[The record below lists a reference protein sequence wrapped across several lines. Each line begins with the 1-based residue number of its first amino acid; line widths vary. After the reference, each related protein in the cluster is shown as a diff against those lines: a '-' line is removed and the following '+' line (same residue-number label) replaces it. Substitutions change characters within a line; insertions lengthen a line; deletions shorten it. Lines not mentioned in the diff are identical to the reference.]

1 MKLQWSKY
9 GLQSMKKLITKNKIM
24 NSVEQAKGI
33 LKNNG
38 YYVENLPRIQEV
50 QTKFDCSDEQA
61 YNILR
66 NVFNQPHLTETIND
80 LIDIEVEFLL
90 SNLS

>member
-1 MKLQWSKY
+1 
-9 GLQSMKKLITKNKIM
+9 MKKLITKNKIM

>member
-1 MKLQWSKY
+1 
-9 GLQSMKKLITKNKIM
+9 M

>member
-1 MKLQWSKY
+1 
-9 GLQSMKKLITKNKIM
+9 M

-90 SNLS
+90 SNLL